1 LRIRNWYP
9 EEDCFDELAAWL
21 CERYDIDEN
30 TVMAIGG
37 DRASWIRGTRA
48 SFGEATVLYQVD
60 RFHIV
65 RDVERIFQTHSEG
78 HRRLMD
84 ALDSDPTGASLMAAL
99 SEELGKLPYKARK
112 EAQRMLK
119 DLLAIPESV
128 CDYRVRLEDMGID
141 SHGLRPLGAAESRNS
156 LFRRIASGATS

>member
-1 LRIRNWYP
+1 
-9 EEDCFDELAAWL
+9 
-21 CERYDIDEN
+21 
-30 TVMAIGG
+30 
-37 DRASWIRGTRA
+37 
-48 SFGEATVLYQVD
+48 
-60 RFHIV
+60 
-65 RDVERIFQTHSEG
+65 
-78 HRRLMD
+78 MD

-141 SHGLRPLGAAESRNS
+141 SHGLRPLGGRPRAAIACSAESLPERHPRIKQHNVQ
-156 LFRRIASGATS
+156 LVPKMVPRQCRRMAKLAD